1 MRKAGFDPRRAI
13 NGNYGEVMLD
23 GELVREATALQ
34 AKAQI
39 NFKDVPMCGTSG
51 KKQKSAGWSGT
62 GSITMTKTKSR
73 MALKIADEIK
83 AGRTP
88 EFTIIGKLAD
98 PDALG
103 AERVVLKGVTF
114 TELTLADWAAETIGT
129 VTQPFTFYDYEFI
142 DLIDE
147 E

>member
-1 MRKAGFDPRRAI
+1 
-13 NGNYGEVMLD
+13 MLD

-34 AKAQI
+34 ARHKSILKMFRCAAQAAKSRKAR
-39 NFKDVPMCGTSG
+39 DGPVR
-51 KKQKSAGWSGT
+51 A
-62 GSITMTKTKSR
+62 SITMTKTNSR

-83 AGRTP
+83 EGRTP

-114 TELTLADWAAETIGT
+114 TELTLADWAGRNNRNGNTAIY
-129 VTQPFTFYDYEFI
+129 V
-142 DLIDE
+142 LRL
-147 E
+147 

>member
-62 GSITMTKTKSR
+62 GSITMTKTNSR

-83 AGRTP
+83 EGEHLNLRLSANWLTGCAGG
-88 EFTIIGKLAD
+88 GKS
-98 PDALG
+98 G
-103 AERVVLKGVTF
+103 AEGVTF

>member
-51 KKQKSAGWSGT
+51 KKQKSAGWSGQYYY
-62 GSITMTKTKSR
+62 
-73 MALKIADEIK
+73 DEN
-83 AGRTP
+83 
-88 EFTIIGKLAD
+88 E
-98 PDALG
+98 
-103 AERVVLKGVTF
+103 
-114 TELTLADWAAETIGT
+114 
-129 VTQPFTFYDYEFI
+129 QPHGIENCG
-142 DLIDE
+142 
-147 E
+147 

>member
-51 KKQKSAGWSGT
+51 KKQKSAGWSGY
-62 GSITMTKTKSR
+62 GQYYH
-73 MALKIADEIK
+73 DENK
-83 AGRTP
+83 
-88 EFTIIGKLAD
+88 
-98 PDALG
+98 
-103 AERVVLKGVTF
+103 
-114 TELTLADWAAETIGT
+114 
-129 VTQPFTFYDYEFI
+129 QPYGIENCG
-142 DLIDE
+142 
-147 E
+147 

>member
-1 MRKAGFDPRRAI
+1 MLGRRA
-13 NGNYGEVMLD
+13 GAG
-23 GELVREATALQ
+23 EATALQ

-62 GSITMTKTKSR
+62 GSITMTKTNSR

-98 PDALG
+98 PDGAGGGKSG
-103 AERVVLKGVTF
+103 AEGCNLYGAYAGGLGGRNNRNGNTAFYVLR
-114 TELTLADWAAETIGT
+114 L
-129 VTQPFTFYDYEFI
+129 
-142 DLIDE
+142 
-147 E
+147 

>member
-1 MRKAGFDPRRAI
+1 MRGAGFDPRRAI

-62 GSITMTKTKSR
+62 GSITNDRKQT
-73 MALKIADEIK
+73 AVWQLKIADEIK
-83 AGRTP
+83 EGRTP

-129 VTQPFTFYDYEFI
+129 VTQPFTF
-142 DLIDE
+142 LRL
-147 E
+147 

>member
-1 MRKAGFDPRRAI
+1 MAKAYTANQVI
-13 NGNYGEVMLD
+13 NGTFGEVWFDDDYLAEVVS
-23 GELVREATALQ
+23 GQ
-34 AKAQI
+34 AKVSLTYD
-39 NFKDVPMCGTSG
+39 DVKRARCLMVAKKLIKAEGKGSIKLNHVRSNIVKKTSDTIKSG
-51 KKQKSAGWSGT
+51 KTPSF
-62 GSITMTKTKSR
+62 
-73 MALKIADEIK
+73 KIIM
-83 AGRTP
+83 
-88 EFTIIGKLAD
+88 KLED